1 MQSVQEKAPKAPE
14 SKDQK
19 DRRNKVALNNKFFTF
34 NQKMASKQQKT
45 RSRFLKVKC
54 NDCGNE
60 QVIFGCAASP
70 IKCLVCEKMLAV
82 PTGGKTQVKTEILE
96 VLDKNI

>member
-1 MQSVQEKAPKAPE
+1 
-14 SKDQK
+14 
-19 DRRNKVALNNKFFTF
+19 
-34 NQKMASKQQKT
+34 MASKQQKT

-60 QVIFGCAASP
+60 QVIFGCASSP
-70 IKCLVCEKMLAV
+70 IKCIVCEKMLAV